1 MIFVVT
7 PETVVGR
14 RTLDTTYVPRK
25 LLSLG
30 AMVYPR
36 GRWFSR
42 LFWRIVFEKS
52 LTRYVIALIPFPL
65 MMLARPDW
73 ALALSQAPLAMFGF
87 VLIIETYVLAVSDRD
102 KRRALASETEI
113 ARAMD
118 LMQLRARAVLARVAA
133 ARGMTRGELYLM
145 IEQSGLVRVP
155 QLTFVSVQLG
165 GEAPRFLELTEDER
179 EMLAATMFD
188 ADLTEEQLQLA
199 SLAQNRLEWSVSFD
213 PAAVSAHERLA
224 AMARAR
230 S

>member
-7 PETVVGR
+7 PDTVVGR
-14 RTLDTTYVPRK
+14 RTLETSYVPRK

-36 GRWFSR
+36 GRWFSK

-52 LTRYVIALIPFPL
+52 LTRYVIALLPFPL

-87 VLIIETYVLAVSDRD
+87 VLIVETYVLTVSDRD
-102 KRRALASETEI
+102 KRRALATEVEI
-113 ARAMD
+113 ARVAD
-118 LMQLRARAVLARVAA
+118 LLQLRARQVLARVAA
-133 ARGMTRGELYLM
+133 ARGMTRGELHLM

-155 QLTFVSVQLG
+155 QLTFASVQIG
-165 GEAPRFLELTEDER
+165 GESPGFLRLSTEEQAELRDT
-179 EMLAATMFD
+179 LFD
-188 ADLTEEQLQLA
+188 ADLTEEGLQRA
-199 SLAQNRLEWSVSFD
+199 SLAQNKLDWSLSFD
-213 PAAVSAHERLA
+213 PSAVSAHERLA

-230 S
+230 G

>member
-36 GRWFSR
+36 GRWFSK

-87 VLIIETYVLAVSDRD
+87 VLIIETYVLTVSDRE

-118 LMQLRARAVLARVAA
+118 LFRSRARMVLARVAA
-133 ARGMTRGELYLM
+133 ARGMTRGELHLV

-155 QLTFVSVQLG
+155 KLTFVSVQMG
-165 GEAPRFLELTEDER
+165 GESPRFLELDAAER
-179 EMLAATMFD
+179 AMLAETLFD
-188 ADLTEEQLQLA
+188 AELTEQQLQLA
-199 SLAQNRLEWSVSFD
+199 SLAQNKLEWSVSFD

-230 S
+230 G